1 MTFDNTDPYTD
12 DTPNDADRNRDAKAM
27 SPYTF
32 RSLVEAVRR
41 LDPDIEW
48 HVIARILE
56 DLKYLG
62 ELKPGLPD
70 QRRSYPSELG

>member
-1 MTFDNTDPYTD
+1 VIDNDPYTD
-12 DTPNDADRNRDAKAM
+12 DTPTDVDRNADAMAQ

-48 HVIARILE
+48 HVIARVLE
-56 DLKYLG
+56 DLKWLG
-62 ELKPGLPD
+62 ELKI
-70 QRRSYPSELG
+70 